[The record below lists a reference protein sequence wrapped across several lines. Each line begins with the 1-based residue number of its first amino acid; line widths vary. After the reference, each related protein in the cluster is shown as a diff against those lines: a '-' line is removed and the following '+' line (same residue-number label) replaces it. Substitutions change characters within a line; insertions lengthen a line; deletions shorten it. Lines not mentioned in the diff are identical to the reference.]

1 MSVWSES
8 SMPVTPLSP
17 VQIVQ
22 NVFSVTG
29 AEINHFLEHWA
40 ELRTQIG
47 ERMDGRADS
56 ALQKFDVSLKAAQG
70 WVNQNLHQP
79 ALTLATAGTTSGGKS
94 TLVNMLCGRE
104 LMPVAVGEMS
114 AGVVTIHHIQN
125 DQDRRLKVLQ
135 TRGAMWECGE
145 WAQPS
150 DAEICERLTEA
161 MNTYNA
167 IREHADAPQA
177 PQFELFY
184 PTRFGAMLPKLG
196 LPPGCHFRILDL
208 PGLRFIGDEGNAKI
222 LKAARDALCFFAYN
236 SLETDPNKQQYLLEQ
251 LVQQVKEIGGS
262 PERMMFVLNKIDVFR
277 QPPQSWPE
285 NEEQFVEAATQ
296 QIISTITQTL
306 EEYRAHADQFKI
318 VKLSSKPA
326 LLAQLLNDPDPAL
339 RLRAADDI
347 ENWYRF
353 LISKETWRH
362 LPPFSE
368 EWDEHHCAEVA
379 DTVWRAS
386 YGEEFERVLGEHICQ
401 HFPALVIPAVI
412 DEFIQTAGGPAS
424 QWVLQTTSAELAG
437 AEQTFVQKCTHL
449 QEVRAALLNMR
460 TDSGQ
465 TLLEP
470 FQVVQNMLRT
480 EPHKIQTLERIAET
494 MRELEIGTGLREGTL
509 APLSSWWHT
518 GPEHA
523 INTVLQALVDKLTH
537 PVQGWNEEL
546 GSLVPA
552 SILARLEAAIKML
565 NVAGYNAK
573 LAQEGWVIDTVDEH
587 EKSKITSLVTAI
599 ERFEQ
604 ELEPVLVA
612 ATSRSVEQEVSRV
625 FSATEQLLQH
635 YVQGLT
641 RRAHQIAPD
650 LGFNSVPVT
659 RNLITREFVIDFQLR
674 ADFAVTEETIEVVE
688 GAQTV
693 DVERPYWNPFRWL
706 LGRTRPVREA
716 AYVEKEQL
724 SADIP
729 TAGLIAKRWAVQAQ
743 FKRPQILGQF
753 NDWLIDQIEAVSQQL
768 STIQEEMI
776 AEYQRKLDTAQHAAQ
791 ERRDGDQAFWQ
802 ELQREA
808 QQLEAELHALTRIIA
823 DDNTQPTQQNTE
835 PH

>member
-8 SMPVTPLSP
+8 SMPVMPLSP
-17 VQIVQ
+17 VPTVQ
-22 NVFSVTG
+22 TVFSVTG
-29 AEINHFLEHWA
+29 AQISHFLEHWA

-56 ALQKFDVSLKAAQG
+56 ALQKFDASLKAAYG
-70 WVNQNLHQP
+70 RVNQNLHQP

-114 AGVVTIHHIQN
+114 AGVVTIHHIHN

-145 WAQPS
+145 WTQPS

-177 PQFELFY
+177 PHFELFY
-184 PTRFGAMLPKLG
+184 PTRFGAELPKLG
-196 LPPGCHFRILDL
+196 IPSGCRFQILDL
-208 PGLRFIGDEGNAKI
+208 PGLRLIGDEGNTKI

-236 SLETDPNKQQYLLEQ
+236 SLETDPSKQQHLLEQ

-277 QPPQSWPE
+277 EPPQSWPQG
-285 NEEQFVEAATQ
+285 EEQFVETATQ

-306 EEYRAHADQFKI
+306 EEYRTHADQLKI

-326 LLAQLLNDPDPAL
+326 LLAQLLNDLDPAL
-339 RLRAADDI
+339 RLRAAEDI

-353 LISKETWRH
+353 LIPKETWRQ

-368 EWDEHHCAEVA
+368 EWEEQHCTEVA
-379 DTVWRAS
+379 DTVWRVS

-401 HFPALVIPAVI
+401 HFPSLVLPAVI
-412 DEFIQTAGGPAS
+412 EEFIQTAGGPAS
-424 QWVLQTTSAELAG
+424 QWVLQTASAELAG
-437 AEQTFVQKCTHL
+437 VEQTFVQKCAQL
-449 QEVRAALLNMR
+449 QEVRAALLSMR
-460 TDSGQ
+460 TDSGH

-480 EPHKIQTLERIAET
+480 EPHKMHTLERIAET
-494 MRELEIGTGLREGTL
+494 MRELEVGIGLAEGTL
-509 APLSSWWHT
+509 APLSAWWHT

-552 SILARLEAAIKML
+552 SVLARLEAAIKML
-565 NVAGYNAK
+565 NMAGYNAK
-573 LAQEGWVIDTVDEH
+573 LAQEGWVVDTVDERQ
-587 EKSKITSLVTAI
+587 KSKITSLVNAI
-599 ERFEQ
+599 ELFEQ
-604 ELEPVLVA
+604 ELAPVLVA
-612 ATSRSVEQEVSRV
+612 ATSRAVEQEVSRV

-635 YVQGLT
+635 HVHGLT
-641 RRAHQIAPD
+641 RRAHQLAPD

-659 RNLITREFVIDFQLR
+659 RDLITREFAIDFQLR
-674 ADFAVTEETIEVVE
+674 ADFAVTQETIEVVE

-693 DVERPYWNPFRWL
+693 DIERPYWNPFRWL
-706 LGRTRPVREA
+706 LGKTHPVREA

-743 FKRPQILGQF
+743 FKRPAILGQF
-753 NDWLIDQIEAVSQQL
+753 NDWLMGQIEAVSQQL
-768 STIQEEMI
+768 GTIQEEMI
-776 AEYQRKLDTAQHAAQ
+776 AEYQRKLDAAQLAAQ

-802 ELQREA
+802 ALQGQARE
-808 QQLEAELHALTRIIA
+808 LEAELHALNRIVA
-823 DDNTQPTQQNTE
+823 DYNTQLTQQSNE